1 MIVLA
6 IPSARKGGLNDLMD
20 SRFGRCHSF
29 TVVTLEDKE
38 ILEVKVIPNP
48 AYEEMG
54 GSGVLASQIV
64 HDSGAN
70 EVIVEDLGPNAI
82 NSLISFNLK
91 AYHVSGN
98 NLTVKDAIDLYIDGK
113 IELLD
118 SANIS
123 GGGMGPRMD

>member
-54 GSGVLASQIV
+54 GAGVLASQTV
-64 HDSGAN
+64 RDSGAN
-70 EVIVEDLGPNAI
+70 EVIVEALGPNAI